1 MKACIHRGARQIGG
15 TAVEVEHESARLL
28 LDLGLPLDAGEASAD
43 LLPAVPGL
51 READPSLLAI
61 VLSHG
66 HADHWGLVPLARRD
80 LPILVGAAAERM
92 QAAAARA
99 FGREPPFRAN
109 AHLRHRRPLTVG
121 PFRITPFLACHSGF
135 DAYSLLVEAGG
146 RRLFY
151 SGDLR
156 AHGRKASIFASLL
169 NWPPENVHA
178 MLMEG
183 SSLGRLASDARFP
196 TEGDVEARLLGL
208 MREAPGLVLVAASA
222 QNVDRVV
229 SIYRAAK
236 RAGRRLV
243 LDLYA
248 SEVLGATGNVHV
260 PSPLFPDVQF
270 YLPWGQGR
278 RVKEQEAFH
287 LIEGAR
293 RERRLYPEAIA
304 AEPSRY
310 VVLLNRSFTQDRRFA
325 PLLTGARAV
334 WSQWDGYM
342 RPGGHGER
350 LAADLA
356 PHGVALEV
364 IHTSGHA
371 DAPTL
376 RRLVAALRPA
386 ALSPIHSFHPE
397 RFEELFG
404 DLAPVAVRPDGAWWE
419 I

>member
-1 MKACIHRGARQIGG
+1 VKACIHRGAHQIGG
-15 TAVEVEHESARLL
+15 TAIEVEHEGARLL
-28 LDLGLPLDAGEASAD
+28 LDLGLPLDAGEASPD

-51 READPSLLAI
+51 READPSLLAV

-66 HADHWGLVPLARRD
+66 HADHWGLAPVARPG
-80 LPILVGAAAERM
+80 LPVIVGAAAEAM
-92 QAAAARA
+92 QAAAART
-99 FGREPPFRAN
+99 FGREPPFRAQ
-109 AHLRHRRPLTVG
+109 AHLRHRAALPVG
-121 PFRITPFLACHSGF
+121 PFRITPYIVCHSGF
-135 DAYSLLVEAGG
+135 DAYALLVEAGG

-156 AHGRKASIFASLL
+156 AHGRKARMFEALVRH
-169 NWPPENVHA
+169 PPREVHA

-183 SSLGRLASDARFP
+183 SSLGRLDPDARFAS
-196 TEGDVEARLLGL
+196 EADVETRLLSV

-248 SEVLGATGNVHV
+248 TEVLEATGNRRI
-260 PSPLFPDVQF
+260 PSPLFPDVRF
-270 YLPWGQGR
+270 YLPWLQGR
-278 RVKEQEAFH
+278 EVRKREAFD

-293 RERRLYPEAIA
+293 RERRLYSRSIA
-304 AEPSRY
+304 AEPGRY
-310 VVLLNRSFTQDRRFA
+310 VVLFNRSFMQDRYFA
-325 PLLTGARAV
+325 PLIPGARAV
-334 WSQWDGYM
+334 WSQWDGYL

-356 PHGVALEV
+356 PYGVKLES

-371 DAPTL
+371 DVPTL

-386 ALSPIHSFHPE
+386 VLSPVHTFHPE

-404 DLAPVAVRPDGAWWE
+404 DLAPVALRTDGVWWS